1 MHVPLKDRLWSRS
14 PHRAPHANPYC
25 HEMAPRDDDTHH
37 GHCQYRGPTPAPGC
51 SIAAANILVDVADPA
66 SNIDIPADVEFT
78 PSTPL
83 SPPILDNDMHAK
95 VVDETIHLDDNES
108 NYELDAGILGPVEHY
123 DELEVDQDIAAAIE
137 TMSATLLCE
146 GLSGST
152 DV

>member
-1 MHVPLKDRLWSRS
+1 
-14 PHRAPHANPYC
+14 
-25 HEMAPRDDDTHH
+25 MAPCDNDTRRGRRQH
-37 GHCQYRGPTPAPGC
+37 RGPTPTPGC
-51 SIAAANILVDVADPA
+51 SIAAADVLVDVADPA
-66 SNIDIPADVEFT
+66 SNVDIPADVKFT

-95 VVDETIHLDDNES
+95 VVGETIRLADDES
-108 NYELDAGILGPVEHY
+108 NYELDTGILGPVEHY
-123 DELEVDQDIAAAIE
+123 DELEVDQDVAAAIE